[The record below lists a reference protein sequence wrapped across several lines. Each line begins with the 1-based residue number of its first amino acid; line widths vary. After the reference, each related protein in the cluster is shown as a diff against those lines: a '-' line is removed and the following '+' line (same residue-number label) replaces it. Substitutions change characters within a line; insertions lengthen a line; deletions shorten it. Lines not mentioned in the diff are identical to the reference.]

1 MKTGKRNNTQ
11 FRIIVKEARSPRQGK
26 YVESL
31 GWYDPKTTPVTI
43 KLDKEKYD
51 AWVKK
56 GAQPTESVLRLVLS
70 KKEKEKLW
78 PSKKSTKTAK
88 VEEKKEVATE
98 APAEEVKV
106 EPVTEEKTETVEE
119 VKTETTPV
127 AEPAPA
133 EEKAPEKVEEPVKE
147 AEAPKTEE

>member
-31 GWYDPKTTPVTI
+31 GWYDPKTTPVTV

-78 PSKKSTKTAK
+78 PSKKSTKVAN
-88 VEEKKEVATE
+88 VEEKKEETV
-98 APAEEVKV
+98 APAEEPKA
-106 EPVTEEKTETVEE
+106 EPVKEEKAEE
-119 VKTETTPV
+119 VTTETTPA
-127 AEPAPA
+127 AESAPA
-133 EEKAPEKVEEPVKE
+133 EEKASEKVEEPAKE